1 MHVFPTR
8 SIMVQ
13 KQYEGNRLLM
23 FVGIVG
29 LILFNYRIVSVF
41 NGGFDSRGYIF
52 LKPQSILYPQ
62 LLIPISSP
70 NLHKQPPKLGAQ
82 NCSFQQSV

>member
-8 SIMVQ
+8 SSMVQ
-13 KQYEGNRLLM
+13 MQYVGNRLLM

-52 LKPQSILYPQ
+52 LKPQSIMYPQ

-70 NLHKQPPKLGAQ
+70 NLHKQPLKLGAQ
-82 NCSFQQSV
+82 NT